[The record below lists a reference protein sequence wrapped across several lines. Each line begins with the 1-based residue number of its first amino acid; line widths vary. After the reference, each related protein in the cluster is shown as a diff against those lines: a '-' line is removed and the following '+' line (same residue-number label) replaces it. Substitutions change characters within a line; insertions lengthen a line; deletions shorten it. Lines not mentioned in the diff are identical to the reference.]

1 MQKGTLIENKKMTT
15 VIHNMKTKEVVKILE
30 ENRITNVGKNRPY
43 NVESD
48 RILIG
53 SDHRGYSLKKDIKIY
68 LLKNKHRIVDVGTYN
83 EEATDY
89 PSIAQTLCR
98 ELLDDRIETTRGI
111 LICGSGYGMSM
122 AANRY
127 KEIYAITARTVQ
139 DTEIARQ
146 HGNINVLC
154 LGADFTTEPKAELL
168 LDTFLHTDF
177 EGGRHGRR
185 IEMMDR

>member
-1 MQKGTLIENKKMTT
+1 
-15 VIHNMKTKEVVKILE
+15 MKTKEVVKILE
-30 ENRITNVGKNRPY
+30 ENKITNVGKNRPY

-53 SDHRGYSLKKDIKIY
+53 SDHRGYNLKEDMKKF
-68 LLKNKHRIVDVGTYN
+68 LLKNKHRIVDVGTYDG
-83 EEATDY
+83 EATDY
-89 PSIAQTLCR
+89 PSIAQTLCS

-122 AANRY
+122 TANRH
-127 KEIYAITARTVQ
+127 KEIYAVTARTVF
-139 DTEIARQ
+139 DAKIARQ

-154 LGADFTTEPKAELL
+154 LGADFTTKPKAELL

-177 EGGRHGRR
+177 EGGRHARR
-185 IEMMDR
+185 IEMMNR